1 MQKSESYWKEGTV
14 SQKKNRGATGEDHGT
29 TAIQKKDNIR
39 RRKRTRNIRI
49 KVEEQAKNRIQMDT
63 NTRRRTRIEKK
74 MEETEKY
81 LNTQRLITTCQEYSM
96 MDIYMNMLNIM
107 MT

>member
-1 MQKSESYWKEGTV
+1 
-14 SQKKNRGATGEDHGT
+14 
-29 TAIQKKDNIR
+29 
-39 RRKRTRNIRI
+39 
-49 KVEEQAKNRIQMDT
+49 MDT

>member
-49 KVEEQAKNRIQMDT
+49 KVEDQAKNQEGHKYKEEDKNRKENGGDEEVHDYSQAHYDVPRI
-63 NTRRRTRIEKK
+63 RHHI
-74 MEETEKY
+74 
-81 LNTQRLITTCQEYSM
+81 CH
-96 MDIYMNMLNIM
+96 
-107 MT
+107 